1 MWTKIFQFVFLVFGF
16 QFFNLKYLIFLLL
29 YFEKKNE
36 MKRRGF
42 GFFQFDKFSNRTEVK
57 IEKT

>member
-1 MWTKIFQFVFLVFGF
+1 MWTEKFQFVFLVFGF

-29 YFEKKNE
+29 YFEKKKRNE
-36 MKRRGF
+36 KEGIWY
-42 GFFQFDKFSNRTEVK
+42 FQFDKFSNRTEVK